1 MKQIAM
7 LLLCCLLLMGCS
19 QKEADMPPV
28 TTPTESTADVVTQP
42 TQTEPEP
49 TEESQIPE
57 VTVFTVYTPN
67 ENLDG
72 FFTTEVQ
79 GDQLTPLD
87 ALIAAGVLNED
98 IEILSVTR
106 EDNMITVDFNAA
118 FADLI
123 YTMGSTG
130 EAMIMGS
137 VVNTFLSAHGAET
150 MMITVEGQ
158 ILESGHAIYD
168 FPMGFVE

>member
-1 MKQIAM
+1 MKQIIM
-7 LLLCCLLLMGCS
+7 LLLCCLLFVGCAA
-19 QKEADMPPV
+19 QQPHTPPQETEEKPV
-28 TTPTESTADVVTQP
+28 PTESTQP
-42 TQTEPEP
+42 SETLPEP
-49 TEESQIPE
+49 TESETEAAAS
-57 VTVFTVYTPN
+57 FTVYTPN

-98 IEILSVTR
+98 IQVLSVTR
-106 EDNMITVDFNAA
+106 QEETITVDFNSA

-123 YTMGSTG
+123 RSMGTTG

-137 VVNTFLSAHGAET
+137 VVNTFLSANNAT
-150 MMITVEGQ
+150 SMMITVEGQ

-168 FPMGFVE
+168 FPMEMIE